1 MSLSLATGGST
12 SRTTSLST
20 TASSTSLERTRRP
33 IVTGTS
39 VLGIRYADGVM
50 LAADTLC
57 SYGTMAKYKDAR
69 RLVKVNS
76 KTLLGGG
83 GEFSDFQAITQLLK
97 RNALEDQCTAD
108 SLYEEDLAE
117 ENACEVWNY
126 LRSVMYNRRNKMNP
140 LWNDLIVA
148 GWTSPKNKEEP
159 KPFLGYV
166 DKIGTTYEDTYIAT
180 GFGAYLALPI
190 MREKYREDLEEG
202 EARALLEDCMRVLFY
217 RDCRAS
223 NRIQIAKVTQADGVM
238 ISEPYELETSWE
250 SASFVSPKGE
260 LNGDG
265 GW

>member
-1 MSLSLATGGST
+1 M
-12 SRTTSLST
+12 SRTTT
-20 TASSTSLERTRRP
+20 TATIATSPHSLERTRRP

-39 VLGIRYADGVM
+39 VLGIRYVDGVM

-69 RLVKVNS
+69 RLVQVNS

-83 GEFSDFQAITQLLK
+83 GEYSDFQAITQLLK
-97 RNALEDQCTAD
+97 RNALEDSCTAD
-108 SLYEEDLAE
+108 SLYEEELAE
-117 ENACEVWNY
+117 ENAKEVWNY
-126 LRSVMYNRRNKMNP
+126 LRSVMYQRRNKMNP

-148 GWTSPKNKEEP
+148 GFTTPSSSSTHTVSV
-159 KPFLGYV
+159 PFLGYV
-166 DKIGTTYEDTYIAT
+166 DKIGTTYEDKYIAT

-190 MREKYREDLEEG
+190 MREKYREDLQEG

-223 NRIQIAKVTQADGVM
+223 NRIQIAKVTREDGVM
-238 ISEPYELETSWE
+238 ISDPYELETSWE